1 MAEIQT
7 DLTITRIDLTELEGD
22 VNLLSDEQVIQD
34 ERIFGLETDTETI
47 EEEVE
52 GLWISSDLSCLILN

>member
-34 ERIFGLETDTETI
+34 ERIFGLETETETI

-52 GLWISSDLSCLILN
+52 GLWISNDLSCLILN